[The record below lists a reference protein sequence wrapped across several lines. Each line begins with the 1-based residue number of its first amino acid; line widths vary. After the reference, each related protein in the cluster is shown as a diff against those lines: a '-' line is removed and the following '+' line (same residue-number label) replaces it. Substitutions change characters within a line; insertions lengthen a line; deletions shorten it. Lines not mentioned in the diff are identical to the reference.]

1 MDRRSGGFYHGGVVS
16 ETRFEG
22 EAVGGAEDVGA
33 EDLRGL
39 DDAQLLA
46 VDRAAAAISVD
57 LAHGFDHG
65 NDGDGCTIS
74 LRCCEARGNDGRG
87 DERSHPVVHR
97 DEAAGGGEGAEAVQD
112 RMETRRTARDDAVRA
127 AEGVCFAELLPGGAL
142 VSGEHKEQVGGIVPT
157 IEGFDGVHQDGASGE
172 GQELLRLF
180 ATHACSAAARHDEDG
195 LWHGLTHRVRPGF
208 SSLPR
213 RP

>member
-1 MDRRSGGFYHGGVVS
+1 MDRRAGGFYDGGVVG
-16 ETRFEG
+16 ETRIVGLE
-22 EAVGGAEDVGA
+22 VGGAEHVGA

-39 DDAQLLA
+39 DDAQLFA

-65 NDGDGCTIS
+65 EDGDGCAIS
-74 LRCCEARGNDGRG
+74 LRCCKARGDDGRG
-87 DERSHPVVHR
+87 DERAHSVVHR

-127 AEGVCFAELLPGGAL
+127 AEGVCFAELLPGVAL
-142 VSGEHKEQVGGIVPT
+142 VSGEHKEQVGGVVPT
-157 IEGFDGVHQDGASGE
+157 IEGFDGVHQDGATGE

-180 ATHACSAAARHDEDG
+180 AAHACSAAARHDEDG
-195 LWHGLTHRVRPGF
+195 VWHGLIHRVRRG
-208 SSLPR
+208 SSSPPR